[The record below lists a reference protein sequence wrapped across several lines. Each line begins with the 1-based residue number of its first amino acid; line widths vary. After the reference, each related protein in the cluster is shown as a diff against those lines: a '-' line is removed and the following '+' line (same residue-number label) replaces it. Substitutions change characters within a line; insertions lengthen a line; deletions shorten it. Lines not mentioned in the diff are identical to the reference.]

1 MTKRGALRQ
10 AVDLCKMK
18 GYLKLR
24 QPSLCRVA
32 VVAFYANCDG
42 ETKHMKSQRNGHA
55 HHLLSVNDGQ
65 PPALWQCSS
74 YSFELLYHINPGRH
88 GQLCWINI

>member
-1 MTKRGALRQ
+1 MYRGQNRGLKTLGPTLTAITSEVYNNGKRGALRQ

-65 PPALWQCSS
+65 PPAL
-74 YSFELLYHINPGRH
+74 
-88 GQLCWINI
+88 